1 MVFMREKKTRVLAC
15 ILAALTVMGA
25 HKAAWGQ
32 SAEELYKEAVAAY
45 ERGQIAQSILLY
57 EQLVKLK
64 PDSVPAR
71 TNLGVA
77 LAQVGRYREALA
89 QYQEALKR
97 DPRNALVHLDLAL
110 ALYKQAEFDKA
121 ATELE
126 KLREEH
132 PDSQQSLY
140 LLADCYLRLGRNS
153 DAVALLEPA
162 YQIRADDRVVDYA
175 LGTALI
181 RDGQIQRGESVIDR
195 ILKDGDT
202 TEANLLIGEAQF
214 AASDYKTAAA
224 TLRKALD
231 LNPNLP
237 GVWSL
242 YARSLL
248 DSEDTSGAKA
258 GFQRALQAD
267 PNDFPANLYLG
278 AILRHD
284 GGTAESAPYLE
295 RALQL
300 RPASPEAQFQIAAL
314 HAANGNLDPA
324 RKEFEQLEKRWP
336 DFLEVHVQL
345 AALYSRMK
353 LTGQSQREQE
363 IVLKLNEKARQKS
376 ADEKPKSTSTP

>member
-1 MVFMREKKTRVLAC
+1 MLVKKTQVLAR
-15 ILAALTVMGA
+15 ILAALTVLGA
-25 HKAAWGQ
+25 HAAAYGQ
-32 SAEELYKEAVAAY
+32 STEELYKEANAAY
-45 ERGQIAQSILLY
+45 ERGQIPQSILLY
-57 EQLVKLK
+57 ERLVKLE

-77 LAQVGRYREALA
+77 LAQVGRYREALT
-89 QYQEALKR
+89 QYQEALKH
-97 DPRNALVHLDLAL
+97 DPRNALLHLNLAL
-110 ALYKQAEFDKA
+110 AWYKQAQFDKA

-132 PDSQQSLY
+132 PDNQQSLY

-162 YQIRADDRVVDYA
+162 YLINADDRVVDYA
-175 LGTALI
+175 LGTALMRI
-181 RDGQIQRGESVIDR
+181 GQIQRGEVVIDR
-195 ILKDGDT
+195 ILKDGNT
-202 TEANLLIGEAQF
+202 AEANLLMGEAQF
-214 AASDYKTAAA
+214 AAADYKTAAA

-231 LNPNLP
+231 LNTNLP
-237 GVWSL
+237 GAWSL

-248 DSEDTSGAKA
+248 DSEDTPGAKEA
-258 GFQRALQAD
+258 FLRALQAD

-284 GGTAESAPYLE
+284 GSNAEAAPYLE

-300 RPASPEAQFQIAAL
+300 RPASSEAQFQIAAL
-314 HAANGNLDPA
+314 HAAEGKLEAA
-324 RKEFEQLEKRWP
+324 RKEFKQIERIQP

-353 LTGQSQREQE
+353 LAEESRREQA
-363 IVLKLNEKARQKS
+363 IVLKLNEKARG
-376 ADEKPKSTSTP
+376 TTPHDQP